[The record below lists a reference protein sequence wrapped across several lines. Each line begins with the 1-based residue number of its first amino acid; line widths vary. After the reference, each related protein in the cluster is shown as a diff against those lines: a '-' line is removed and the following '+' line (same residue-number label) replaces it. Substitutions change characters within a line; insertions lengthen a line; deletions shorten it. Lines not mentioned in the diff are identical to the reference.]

1 MSIDKYR
8 YVGDNKDK
16 YGTIYHLW
24 GEVKVKDLNTRE
36 WYDGIIYFL
45 DDTAEFYVR
54 EKNDFKNN
62 FELIR

>member
-1 MSIDKYR
+1 MAPFIT
-8 YVGDNKDK
+8 
-16 YGTIYHLW
+16 YG
-24 GEVKVKDLNTRE
+24 GEVKVKDPNTRE